1 MTMDIFFADPDAIP
15 LPPKEVRIQ
24 TLDAE
29 PYADGRRVRV
39 RLELT
44 PFLKRPN
51 ADLSILNAREEEVA
65 SASIIETMEPKMELT
80 LHLRG
85 ASQPGDYTLAARV
98 FYREEPPEEQE
109 SGLDDDPTQRPII
122 EVDRKQFPFNI
133 PAEG

>member
-1 MTMDIFFADPDAIP
+1 MDIFFTDPDAIP

-24 TLDAE
+24 ALEAL
-29 PYADGRRVRV
+29 PYSDGRRVRV
-39 RLELT
+39 KLELT

-51 ADLSILNAREEEVA
+51 ADVSIFNTTGEEVA

-85 ASQPGDYTLAARV
+85 PGQPGDYTLAARV
-98 FYREEPPEEQE
+98 FYREEPPAGQE
-109 SGLDDDPTQRPII
+109 PGQDDDPTQRPII
-122 EVDRKQFPFNI
+122 EVDRKQFSFNI